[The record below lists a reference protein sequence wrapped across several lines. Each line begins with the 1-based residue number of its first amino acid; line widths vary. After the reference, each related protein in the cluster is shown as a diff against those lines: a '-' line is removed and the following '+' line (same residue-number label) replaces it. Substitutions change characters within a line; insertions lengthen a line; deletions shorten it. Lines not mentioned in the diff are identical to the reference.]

1 MRYVLLAVALLTL
14 GYAAT
19 GITQIERG
27 ERGVIRRFG
36 RMLDVKAEPG
46 LWIGLPWGMDRV
58 DRIAVDR
65 IQSLTVGFD
74 PETGPPEEQVP
85 EGQFLT
91 GDQNLVNVQVVIY
104 YRVRTD
110 ELGDYILMQDR
121 VEALLA
127 RTVESC
133 LSEWVAGQ
141 YVDDI
146 RLDGKRFIP
155 ERLLA
160 DVKQRIVPY
169 RLGVEVVS
177 TRVTLVSMPEEVQR
191 AFEDVTRAQTSKE
204 TQRLRALQ
212 DRATREAGAR
222 ADADRI
228 TKAAAGYVHRQQA
241 LAEGQATAFRLRL
254 EEMLRASASNP
265 HYLRQLWIEERSKL
279 FRKLQETGQLGLLD
293 EFLREAP
300 GGDNGMSPNR
310 TNP

>member
-1 MRYVLLAVALLTL
+1 MRYLIIILALLTL

-19 GITQIERG
+19 GVTQIERG

-36 RMLDVKAEPG
+36 RVLEVKAEPG

-74 PETGPPEEQVP
+74 PEAGPREEQVP

-91 GDQNLVNVQVVIY
+91 GDQNLVNVQVVVY

-110 ELGDYILMQDR
+110 ELNDYVLMQDR
-121 VEALLA
+121 VDALLT

-133 LSEWVAGQ
+133 LSEWIAGQ

-155 ERLLA
+155 EMLLA
-160 DVKQRIVPY
+160 EVKRRVVPY

-177 TRVTLVSMPEEVQR
+177 TRVTVVSMPEEVQR
-191 AFEDVTRAQTSKE
+191 AFEDVTRAQANKE

-228 TKAAAGYVHRQQA
+228 IKAAAGYLHRQQA

-254 EEMLRASASNP
+254 DELRRASADNP

-293 EFLREAP
+293 EFLKDASS
-300 GGDNGMSPNR
+300 GDSIMSPNR
-310 TNP
+310 TTP